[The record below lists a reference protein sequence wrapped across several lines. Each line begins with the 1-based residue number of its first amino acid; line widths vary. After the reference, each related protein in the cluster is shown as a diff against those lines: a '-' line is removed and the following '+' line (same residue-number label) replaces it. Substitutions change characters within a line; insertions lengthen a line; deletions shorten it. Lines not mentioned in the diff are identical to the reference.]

1 MRHRLTSAL
10 LALSLATGCSEDL
23 SEQRPPGQPGDFVR
37 AADILVTAQC
47 ELDKAAARD
56 PARFRFRTAEV
67 VDFTGRVVPSAAAP
81 VPGGVSLTMTLT
93 VQRTEAIGGG
103 ITLTIPIASTDLTL
117 RRERTP
123 TGAALRKM
131 DFRLSHRIGS
141 APDCPTE
148 EQPKTASGA
157 RYIAGGL
164 GLVEWI
170 AEADTLVTKS
180 GQVPSEV
187 NYQLTFEVALSKD
200 LSPIFSR
207 PIDDVDGTLS
217 SRGAE
222 AAQSFLDRI
231 GE

>member
-1 MRHRLTSAL
+1 
-10 LALSLATGCSEDL
+10 
-23 SEQRPPGQPGDFVR
+23 
-37 AADILVTAQC
+37 
-47 ELDKAAARD
+47 
-56 PARFRFRTAEV
+56 
-67 VDFTGRVVPSAAAP
+67 
-81 VPGGVSLTMTLT
+81 MTLT